1 MPVGRRQFLAA
12 LSAPLLAGCNTTDS
26 NTAPSGTPTAV
37 PVPTDRPTPQRAPPP
52 DLSALGV
59 ADAPELA
66 RAHRDSLL
74 AGPHGFS
81 REVVITE
88 DGTPIRTLRVE
99 VRSAADA
106 EAYHFVFDTE
116 DTERYPTQPAEPYF
130 ETWDD
135 GTTHNRYGRSDPEYF
150 VTESRAFDSPT
161 DGTTDR
167 FRIRRLFGSFASM
180 AISETTDG
188 ASAVGTD
195 LRAGW
200 DATPSR
206 IRVISTLYSGRFDA
220 SVRFAPLYVDG
231 YDLSITAAISGD
243 PVDIEATVDYERLDE
258 PPTPP
263 AWVETA
269 KEEET

>member
-1 MPVGRRQFLAA
+1 LHRRRFLAA
-12 LSAPLLAGCNTTDS
+12 LSAPLFAGCNTVDS
-26 NTAPSGTPTAV
+26 NPAPSGTPTAV
-37 PVPTDRPTPQRAPPP
+37 PVPTARPTPQRGPPP

-66 RAHRDSLL
+66 RTHRDSLL
-74 AGPHGFS
+74 AGPHGFT
-81 REVVITE
+81 REVIITE
-88 DGTPIRTLRVE
+88 NGTPIRTLRVE

-135 GTTHNRYGRSDPEYF
+135 GTTHNRYGRDDPEYF

-167 FRIRRLFGSFASM
+167 FRIRRLFGSFSSVAV
-180 AISETTDG
+180 SETTDG
-188 ASAVGTD
+188 ATAVGTD

-206 IRVISTLYSGRFDA
+206 VRVISTLYSGRFEA
-220 SVRFAPLYVDG
+220 TVRFDPLYVDG
-231 YDLSITAAISGD
+231 YDLSVAASISGQ

-258 PPTPP
+258 APTPP
-263 AWVETA
+263 EWVETA
-269 KEEET
+269 KEEGD

>member
-1 MPVGRRQFLAA
+1 MPVGRRRFLAA
-12 LSAPLLAGCNTTDS
+12 VSAPLLAGCNTS
-26 NTAPSGTPTAV
+26 NSNAESVGTPTAV
-37 PVPTDRPTPQRAPPP
+37 PVPTDRPTPQRRPPP

-59 ADAPELA
+59 EDAPELA
-66 RAHRDSLL
+66 RGHRDSLL
-74 AGPHGFS
+74 AGPHGFT
-81 REVVITE
+81 REVVVTE
-88 DGTPIRTLRVE
+88 DGTPIRTLQVR
-99 VRSAADA
+99 VRSTADA

-135 GTTHNRYGRSDPEYF
+135 GTTHNRYGRRNPEYF
-150 VTESRAFDSPT
+150 VSESRAFDSPA

-167 FRIRRLFGSFASM
+167 FRIRRLFGSFASV

-200 DATPSR
+200 DVTPAR
-206 IRVISTLYSGRFDA
+206 IRLITTLYSGRFEA
-220 SVRFAPLYVDG
+220 TVRSNPLYVDG
-231 YDLSITAAISGD
+231 YDLSVAASISGQ

-258 PPTPP
+258 PPAPP
-263 AWVETA
+263 EWVETA
-269 KEEET
+269 KEEAE